1 MTTRRKFLAGIAAAL
16 APGPLAAQTQPQS
29 RMRRLGVLMGSLAS
43 DGEGQKRAAALVQG
57 LGAFSWREGGNL
69 HIDWRWAGGDPALP
83 SSATRRRWSR
93 STPR

>member
-1 MTTRRKFLAGIAAAL
+1 MTTRRKILAGIAAAL

-57 LGAFSWREGGNL
+57 LGALNWREGANL
-69 HIDWRWAGGDPALP
+69 NIDWRWQAKIQNLCHHIRG
-83 SSATRRRWSR
+83 
-93 STPR
+93 